1 MAAGDDTLNTRLR
14 VAVTGAGGFIGRAIV
29 AARPS
34 NWDVV
39 AVSRQA
45 LAHEPGLRNV
55 RVSDP
60 TGVLPGE
67 ILRPFDAVIHV
78 AGNADHGLAVREPWS
93 DLMATGVVGAA
104 LLSRVPTRRVV
115 LLSSAAVYAGLEGLV
130 DPDRC
135 LEPEMPYGLS
145 KRYLEDLVR
154 ALVAAG
160 RIESWLIIR
169 LYNAYGPGERPSR
182 LIPRIAAAIR
192 SRIPFVLTGDPSS
205 LSDPVNVA
213 HVARCLMGAATAG
226 ASGIFDLAGGSPTPL
241 SRQVPRIASIL
252 GAPDLPIE
260 VRPDADQWPI
270 HFWSDPAPLHRALRL
285 QPGETLEVGVRQY
298 ALREGWVSAPSA
310 PT

>member
-1 MAAGDDTLNTRLR
+1 MAAGDRPLSTRLR

-39 AVSRQA
+39 AVSRQD
-45 LAHEPGLRNV
+45 LPDEPGLRNV

-60 TGVLPGE
+60 TGLLPLE
-67 ILRPFDAVIHV
+67 VLRPFDAVIHA
-78 AGNADHGLAVREPWS
+78 AGNADHGLALREPWA
-93 DLMATGVVGAA
+93 DLTATGVVGAA
-104 LLSRVPTRRVV
+104 LLSRLPARRVV

-135 LEPEMPYGLS
+135 LEPAMPYALS
-145 KRYLEDLVR
+145 KRYVEDLVR
-154 ALVAAG
+154 ALAAAG

-169 LYNAYGPGERPSR
+169 LYNAYGPGERPTR

-192 SRIPFVLTGDPSS
+192 AGIPFVLTGDPLS
-205 LSDPVNVA
+205 LSDPVHVA
-213 HVARCLMGAATAG
+213 HVARCLMSGATAG
-226 ASGIFDLAGGSPTPL
+226 ATGIFDLAGGSPTSL

-252 GAPDLPIE
+252 GSPDLPVE

-270 HFWSDPAPLHRALRL
+270 RFWSDPAPLHRALRL
-285 QPGETLEVGVRQY
+285 ESGETLEVGVRQY
-298 ALREGWVSAPSA
+298 ALRQGWVSEPSA
-310 PT
+310 PA